1 MEQARQDKE
10 YVTTEKQNLEK
21 RLREQSTEDSKT
33 NNLNCNLELAQL
45 KEENEVNMILKESE
59 SITYLHRVD
68 FVLY

>member
-1 MEQARQDKE
+1 LEQARQDKE